1 VNKKV
6 LWAILAKQAENTLP
20 LYLKCLLNQDYDKKS
35 IVLYIRTNDNT
46 DQTESILE
54 KFISEHGD
62 KFSSVIYDN
71 SSVDTRLQEFQNHDW
86 NAFRF
91 QILGKIRNH
100 SLKLAEENEC
110 DFYFVCDVDN
120 FIVSNTL
127 SNLVSLN
134 LEIVA
139 PMLVNAKS
147 KEARDAGIGG
157 GDLYS
162 NFHCDYDEEGAY
174 VHDSR
179 YDRLITRE
187 DRGIHRVRLIHCTY
201 LVRVDV
207 IPKIDYLLNPYNYE
221 YRNFT
226 ISAEQNG
233 LPQYLDNRV
242 PYGAL
247 SLIDDPSESELLI
260 QDFERLSRPNS
271 IVYKILHVNSHEN
284 RNTNFRNL
292 DRLFGKYFNRLS
304 AKTEYLSSIEQT
316 RNYLANQEELKV
328 LDNLDYEGWLPGAIG
343 IWASWKN
350 SFNAF
355 TKTDSGALI
364 LIEDDL
370 WVTEDFVS
378 RNILKAVSELPSG
391 WDYLTLFTPEPQ
403 RSDFSS
409 HHELGLEYICL
420 PYHTWSNAAVIF
432 SQSGAAKIL
441 KHLSD
446 GVTQNSDLY
455 LYINKDNQL
464 NGYALNPAIMANKIS
479 VYTNWETTVGVANE
493 GKRYSKSELYESNE

>member
-1 VNKKV
+1 MTKKV
-6 LWAILAKQAENTLP
+6 FWAILAKQAENTLP

-174 VHDSR
+174 LHDSQ
-179 YDRLITRE
+179 YDRLIARE

-233 LPQYLDNRV
+233 LPQYLDNRI
-242 PYGAL
+242 PYGSL
-247 SLIDDPSESELLI
+247 SLIDDPSESALLL
-260 QDFERLSRPNS
+260 QDFESLSRPNS
-271 IVYKILHVNSHEN
+271 ILYKVLLTGKDEN
-284 RNTNFRNL
+284 RHNNSRNL
-292 DRLFGKYFNRLS
+292 DRLFGKYYNRLS
-304 AKTEYLSSIEQT
+304 ARSLNFSSLEDA
-316 RNYLANQEELKV
+316 RSFLAN
-328 LDNLDYEGWLPGAIG
+328 NLDLRILEQHDSDGWSLKALG

-350 SFNAF
+350 AFNTFLNSEA
-355 TKTDSGALI
+355 GGLI
-364 LIEDDL
+364 LAADDL
-370 WVTEDFVS
+370 WVTEDFVF
-378 RNILKAVSELPSG
+378 RNILRAVSELPTG
-391 WDYLTLFTPEPQ
+391 WDYLTFFTPEPQ
-403 RSDFSS
+403 RSDFAEV
-409 HHELGLEYICL
+409 HELGFRDICR
-420 PYHTWSNAAVIF
+420 PYHTWSDAAVIF
-432 SQSGAAKIL
+432 SRSGASKIL
-441 KHLSD
+441 KYMSD
-446 GVTQNSDLY
+446 GVTQNADHY
-455 LYINKDNQL
+455 LYTNKDNQL
-464 NGYALNPAIMANKIS
+464 NGFALKPEVMAHKIS
-479 VYTNWETTVGVANE
+479 IYTSWETLSANPDE
-493 GKRYSKSELYESNE
+493 SQIVLRSDLYD